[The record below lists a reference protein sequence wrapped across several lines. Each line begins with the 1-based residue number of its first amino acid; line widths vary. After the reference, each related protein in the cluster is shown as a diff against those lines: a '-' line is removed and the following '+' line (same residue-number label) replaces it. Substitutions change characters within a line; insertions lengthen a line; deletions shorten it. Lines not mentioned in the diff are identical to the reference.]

1 MIKLNKLHHLAIIC
15 KNYEVSKNFY
25 TKVLGFTIEKE
36 VFRKDRQSF
45 KLDLRLNGQ
54 YLLELFSFP
63 DPPERLTR
71 PESTG
76 LRHIAF
82 EVDDLEESMQS
93 LEDKGLMVEP
103 IRIDEFTLKRFT
115 FLFDP
120 DDLPIELYEK

>member
-103 IRIDEFTLKRFT
+103 IRIDEFTAKRFT

>member
-93 LEDKGLMVEP
+93 LEEKGLMVEP
-103 IRIDEFTLKRFT
+103 IRIDEFTAKRFT

>member
-15 KNYEVSKNFY
+15 KDYEVSKNFY

>member
-93 LEDKGLMVEP
+93 LEEKGLMVEP